1 ADGNNLSVIKIDDQ
15 GGLSSAANFNPSIAR
30 FGEANNPA
38 FSSDGRLVYIAAS
51 IGGRLFALD
60 SESGIIIDSIP
71 IVSPS
76 RIAVAKSPD
85 GLEMIAATRTGKHGG
100 VTITANQD
108 SRLRTRSEF
117 SPPDAIEFSPSNN
130 VAFASDASIAFVG
143 STTGML

>member
-1 ADGNNLSVIKIDDQ
+1 
-15 GGLSSAANFNPSIAR
+15 
-30 FGEANNPA
+30 
-38 FSSDGRLVYIAAS
+38 
-51 IGGRLFALD
+51 
-60 SESGIIIDSIP
+60 
-71 IVSPS
+71 
-76 RIAVAKSPD
+76 AVAKSPD

-143 STTGML
+143 STTGMLFAFNTQTGELESYQQMGSEIRRIALSEQSRSVAAVQSASSGDSVVIINFDIVGPDGSDASAPMIE